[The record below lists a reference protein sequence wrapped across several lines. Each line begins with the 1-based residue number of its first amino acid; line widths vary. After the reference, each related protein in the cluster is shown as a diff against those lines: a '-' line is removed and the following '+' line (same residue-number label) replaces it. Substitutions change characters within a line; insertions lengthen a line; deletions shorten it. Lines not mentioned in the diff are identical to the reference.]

1 MIIEKTSDIYTGAI
15 RAFLAAN
22 FFLDDADDLEAS
34 ASLLEHGIMDSTGV
48 LEVVGFI
55 EHTFGITVEDSE
67 ILPRN
72 LDSIQAIAHFVTRK
86 KNGQS
91 ALEL

>member
-1 MIIEKTSDIYTGAI
+1 MIIEKAGDTDTGAI

-22 FFLDDADDLEAS
+22 FFLDDADDLEAG

-67 ILPRN
+67 ILPSN
-72 LDSIQAIAHFVTRK
+72 LDSIQAIAQFVTRK

-91 ALEL
+91 TSER